1 MGSSRENTGPP
12 CDDAETID
20 TGTVYGDDMEYAY
33 QDVVVPMVDGFV
45 VQPIEATK
53 VDNELPCVSRKL
65 PSLTTATHPT
75 HRRFT
80 QSLFSHY
87 SVTTQALLETT

>member
-12 CDDAETID
+12 YDDAETID
-20 TGTVYGDDMEYAY
+20 TGTIYGDDMEYAY

-53 VDNELPCVSRKL
+53 VDNELPYPVACPESYSSQPSRSPN
-65 PSLTTATHPT
+65 PSL
-75 HRRFT
+75 
-80 QSLFSHY
+80 LY
-87 SVTTQALLETT
+87 SVTIQSLLGTAQDSLG